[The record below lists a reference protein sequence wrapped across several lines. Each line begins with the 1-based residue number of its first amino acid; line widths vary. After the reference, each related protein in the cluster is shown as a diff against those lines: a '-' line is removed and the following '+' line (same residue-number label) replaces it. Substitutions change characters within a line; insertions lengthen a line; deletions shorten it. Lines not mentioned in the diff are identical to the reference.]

1 MKPGKRQQ
9 NSGESLRA
17 RVIKKA
23 SQEFIK
29 KGIKSVRM
37 DDIAAL
43 LTISKRT
50 LYEIF
55 NNKEELLYDCV
66 IYLHNKKKQE
76 IEEVIKGA
84 DNIMEIVLRSFQFH
98 INMLKKVS
106 PDFVFEVRKYS
117 RIQQYIANERDQNS
131 QKVVEFFLKGV
142 EQGYFRSD
150 INYELLIAWFRY
162 QGDFMSM
169 SDIYQKF
176 PLEETFTTM
185 MYVNMRGISTE
196 KGLKI
201 LNDFKK
207 QNDKR

>member
-66 IYLHNKKKQE
+66 IYLHN
-76 IEEVIKGA
+76 
-84 DNIMEIVLRSFQFH
+84 
-98 INMLKKVS
+98 
-106 PDFVFEVRKYS
+106 P
-117 RIQQYIANERDQNS
+117 
-131 QKVVEFFLKGV
+131 
-142 EQGYFRSD
+142 
-150 INYELLIAWFRY
+150 
-162 QGDFMSM
+162 
-169 SDIYQKF
+169 
-176 PLEETFTTM
+176 
-185 MYVNMRGISTE
+185 
-196 KGLKI
+196 
-201 LNDFKK
+201 
-207 QNDKR
+207 